1 MIGIHITDY
10 QGWESIFF
18 LPEMLTSRIKMYF
31 KFLVSKTLLFYF
43 LESEIIRV
51 IENKEWGKR

>member
-1 MIGIHITDY
+1 
-10 QGWESIFF
+10 
-18 LPEMLTSRIKMYF
+18 MLTSRIKMYF

-51 IENKEWGKR
+51 IENKEWGKRKKSDLHKTGTEY